1 MVKERSLHRGEMIK
15 DKRRNPGTPRRKEI
29 DEKSENTG
37 NYDYFPS
44 PLMFAR

>member
-29 DEKSENTG
+29 DENSKNTG

-44 PLMFAR
+44 PLVFAR